1 MNDEQPTFVLLSIF
15 DARYITPVVS
25 TLAGTRKPLKQSPIA
40 YKKMATIIIDA
51 SDSVKSWFSPI
62 NTSFIPNVILLYMK
76 DIENLYG
83 IGIYIIVEREKA
95 EFQRRVK

>member
-51 SDSVKSWFSPI
+51 SDSVKS
-62 NTSFIPNVILLYMK
+62 
-76 DIENLYG
+76 
-83 IGIYIIVEREKA
+83 
-95 EFQRRVK
+95 